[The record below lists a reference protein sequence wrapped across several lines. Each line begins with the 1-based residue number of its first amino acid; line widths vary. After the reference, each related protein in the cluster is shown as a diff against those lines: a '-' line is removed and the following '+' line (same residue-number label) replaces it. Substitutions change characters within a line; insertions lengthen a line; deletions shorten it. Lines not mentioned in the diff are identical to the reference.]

1 MNGVGNTGRRVVI
14 TGMGIVSCIGNDVQA
29 VLASLKEGKS
39 GITFSPEY
47 AEMGFRSHVHG
58 KPDIN
63 LDELIDRRVKRFLG
77 DSAAYT
83 HIAMEQ
89 ALVDCGLSRDEISN
103 ERIGIV
109 MGSGGSSTRTIV
121 ECADITREKS
131 PKRIGPYAVPKSMAS
146 TNSATIATNFKI
158 KGVNYSISSA
168 CATSAHCI
176 GNAAELIQWGKQDV
190 MFAGGAEEL
199 DWSLSNLFDAM
210 GVLSSR
216 YNDSPEKASRA
227 YDTERDGFVI
237 SGGGGVLVLEE
248 LEHAKNRGAKIYAE
262 VTGYG
267 ATSDGADMVTPS
279 GEGAVRCMRQA
290 MKTIP
295 SPVTYINTHG
305 TSTPVGD
312 IAELDAIY
320 NVFDRVEQDTP
331 YISSTKSMT
340 GHSLG
345 GTGVQ
350 EAIYSLLMMEHDFIA
365 PSINIETLDDRACNM
380 PIARNM
386 IANMNHKTILSNS
399 FGFGGTN
406 CTLAISKLDQ

>member
-1 MNGVGNTGRRVVI
+1 MSNIGRRVVV
-14 TGMGIVSCIGNDVQA
+14 TGMGIVSCIGNDVQT
-29 VLASLKEGKS
+29 VLASLKNGKS

-47 AEMGFRSHVHG
+47 AEMGFRSHVYG

-210 GVLSSR
+210 GVLSSK
-216 YNDSPEKASRA
+216 YNESPEKASRA
-227 YDTERDGFVI
+227 YDAERDGFVI

-248 LEHAKNRGAKIYAE
+248 LEHARSRGAKIYAE
-262 VTGYG
+262 ITGYG

-290 MKTIP
+290 MKEIP
-295 SPVTYINTHG
+295 SPVTYINAHG

-320 NVFDRVEQDTP
+320 KAFDRVEQDTP

-350 EAIYSLLMMEHDFIA
+350 EAIYSLLMMEHDFVA

-380 PIARNM
+380 PIARKM

-406 CTLAISKLDQ
+406 CTLALSKLEQ